1 MQQQQPTNNG
11 RLQPPENGLP
21 MFGSLLIDEKSLT
34 PYSDATQTK
43 KKSTVRIK
51 RPMNAFMVWS
61 QIERRKI
68 CEIQPDMHNAEI
80 SKRLGK
86 QWKTLSSEERT
97 PFIQEAQRLRL
108 LHIQEYPDYKY
119 KPRKKTEGL
128 KGASVGRKSCTT
140 PTPVTANCVNEAIPA
155 VTTNP
160 IYYGGEHQQ
169 PLEVQERYVN
179 MPRSGRIC
187 AVVTPGL
194 CSTLRIIPNHSHLP
208 YQSGEYDLTSSLVY
222 NLPSSSTLSV
232 PYFIDNS
239 HLNIHLKIDEKFKQR
254 LSDCKREHSRK
265 SVHTS
270 GESAATGPAV
280 VADTIKVE
288 STYPEVSGANQ
299 TDFRMDTEESPN
311 YGDSDAPTVHAYSTE
326 SRSPPSTLLSLDTFT
341 TIVNYNSDVADFNS
355 QAVKLEPN
363 TDGRIHYL
371 GHHHQEG
378 YAWPA
383 NNFAELQDNVAVYVK
398 GQPDSANSSVEM
410 DVASLADL
418 DLLVT
423 DLLLRL
429 DDQ

>member
-1 MQQQQPTNNG
+1 
-11 RLQPPENGLP
+11 
-21 MFGSLLIDEKSLT
+21 
-34 PYSDATQTK
+34 
-43 KKSTVRIK
+43 
-51 RPMNAFMVWS
+51 MNAFMVWS

-68 CEIQPDMHNAEI
+68 CEIQPEMHNAEI

-119 KPRKKTEGL
+119 KPRKKTDGL
-128 KGASVGRKSCTT
+128 KGASINRKSCPTAT
-140 PTPVTANCVNEAIPA
+140 PMTCVNEAIPA
-155 VTTNP
+155 VPTNP
-160 IYYGGEHQQ
+160 ICYSEEHR
-169 PLEVQERYVN
+169 PVLEVQEQYVN
-179 MPRSGRIC
+179 IPRSGRIC

-194 CSTLRIIPNHSHLP
+194 CSTLRIIPNHTHLP
-208 YQSGEYDLTSSLVY
+208 YQPGESDLNSALIYTPML
-222 NLPSSSTLSV
+222 TV

-254 LSDCKREHSRK
+254 LSDSKREHSRK
-265 SVHTS
+265 LVHTA
-270 GESAATGPAV
+270 GPSASTEPV
-280 VADTIKVE
+280 ITADTIKVE
-288 STYPEVSGANQ
+288 STYPEVLGN
-299 TDFRMDTEESPN
+299 TETGFRMDTEESPH
-311 YGDSDAPTVHAYSTE
+311 YGDCDASTVHPYAAQ

-341 TIVNYNSDVADFNS
+341 TIVNYNSGMADYSS

-371 GHHHQEG
+371 GHHHEG
-378 YAWPA
+378 YTWPA
-383 NNFAELQDNVAVYVK
+383 TNYAEHQDNVAVLLK
-398 GQPDSANSSVEM
+398 AQSESATNSVEM
-410 DVASLADL
+410 DELNVANLADL